1 MSKTE
6 MSTSSLGFIFKRS
19 LLNKRLARS
28 LWRTK
33 LRLLAVVFMVSVGVF
48 AGITFGGYSHNLDGM
63 YETMHGDDSE
73 GANLA
78 DLWIDNRSAIW
89 SVEQV
94 NEFCQNLSDSWNNT
108 ASEAL
113 DSCEGRTVTQGAMF
127 HNNSTGNHII
137 NSLWHGIPA
146 DANSD
151 RIWMPDG
158 HSKGRVASGANEI
171 VIDAHVSDALDLSI
185 GDNITIGAG
194 TESMIFELVGIG
206 YHPLHVLMAPE
217 GSLFPPENGQY
228 VVGYL
233 SDSGMARLTGN
244 ELGSSNTI
252 LLDIEG
258 TPSFDLPD
266 TETYEGDEIDAVKS
280 LVDES
285 LNLSELDARVR
296 DRGQNEP
303 VEVMRQDLEG
313 AKRATIPFTVM
324 IAAIASI
331 TIVLSL
337 QRLVQSQAK
346 EIAVLRT
353 LGVSRIA
360 LMQGYLIAPLAIGA
374 IGCFVGILIGP
385 WGMNWMLDFY
395 QDLVGVPITER
406 SIPLATYSSVILPT
420 MFVVF
425 LSGAF
430 PAWKASRLDPL
441 SVLNGQNEMRVGS
454 NILRKLTSWMPTT
467 LGLSIRSSIR
477 KPIRLGMTF
486 LAVGISLMLFGS
498 IQMISAGLEDTL
510 ISGLEDDQS
519 WDAQVHVTPEGENT
533 VLQWAINNSAESEL
547 LIEMPLGSVE
557 DSDGIERIFTLVGLN
572 DFDNGMR
579 VVNVI
584 DGKAPSENT
593 AVTEVMMDEGAME
606 FLGWSIGDKQTV
618 SLNGDEQEVKLV
630 GTSRGEL
637 ARTMYFLRGD
647 LSDLTGVNAT
657 SVYLQ
662 LPDGVEVDTE
672 LGEISAGIVERQV
685 LIDGINSL
693 LEKQTQVFQAIMYL
707 GLLFTI
713 AVMLNT
719 MIMNVAERD
728 FELATLRVLGA
739 STKRLGSMLLFE
751 SILIGTI
758 GGIVGV
764 LFAYGGAVGLA
775 ASFSSWQFYFPVVI
789 VPSIA
794 FQLMGGVIIIAIA
807 MTPIGIWRLRKM
819 DLVEKVKDLSQ

>member
-1 MSKTE
+1 VSKTE
-6 MSTSSLGFIFKRS
+6 KATSNIGLMFKRS

-33 LRLLAVVFMVSVGVF
+33 LRLVAVIFMVSVGVF
-48 AGITFGGYSHNLDGM
+48 AGITFGGYSHNLEGM
-63 YETMHGDDSE
+63 YDTMHGDDEE

-89 SVEQV
+89 SAAQV
-94 NEFCQNLSDSWNNT
+94 DGFCQNLIDSWNST
-108 ASEAL
+108 ASKAL
-113 DSCEGRTVTQGAMF
+113 DSCEGRTIIQGAMF
-127 HNNSTGNHII
+127 HNNSTGEHII

-151 RIWMPDG
+151 RIWMPSG
-158 HSKGRVASGANEI
+158 HGKGRVASAANEI

-194 TESMIFELVGIG
+194 TESMEFQLVGIG

-244 ELGSSNTI
+244 QLGSSNTI
-252 LLDIEG
+252 LLDVEG

-266 TETYEGDEIDAVKS
+266 TETYEGEEIDFVKS
-280 LVDES
+280 LVDDS
-285 LNLSELDARVR
+285 LNQSDLDARVR
-296 DRGQNEP
+296 DRGQNEA

-313 AKRATIPFTVM
+313 AKKATIPFTVM

-353 LGVSRIA
+353 LGVPRLS
-360 LMQGYLIAPLAIGA
+360 LMQGYLIAPLVIGA
-374 IGCFVGILIGP
+374 VGCFVGTILGP
-385 WGMNWMLDFY
+385 WGMNGMLDFY
-395 QDLVGVPITER
+395 QDIVGVPITER
-406 SIPLATYSSVILPT
+406 TIPIATYSSVILPT
-420 MFVVF
+420 MIVVF

-430 PAWKASRLDPL
+430 PAWKASRLEPL
-441 SVLNGQNEMRVGS
+441 DVLSGQNQMRIGS

-467 LGLSIRSSIR
+467 LGLSIRSSVR
-477 KPIRLGMTF
+477 KPIRLCMTF

-498 IQMISAGLEDTL
+498 IQMMSAGMEDTL
-510 ISGLEDDQS
+510 VSGLEDDQS
-519 WDAQVHVTPEGENT
+519 WDAQVYVTPEGENA
-533 VLQWAINNSAESEL
+533 VLQWATNNSAESEL
-547 LIEMPLGSVE
+547 LIEMPLGNVE
-557 DSDGIERIFTLVGLN
+557 DSDGIERMFTLVGLN
-572 DFDNGMR
+572 DFENGMR

-584 DGKAPSENT
+584 DGKAPSESNGIP
-593 AVTEVMMDEGAME
+593 EVMMDEGAME
-606 FLGWSIGDKQTV
+606 FLGWNIGDKQTV
-618 SLNGDEQEVKLV
+618 SLNGEQQDVKVV

-637 ARTMYFLRGD
+637 ARTMYFLRGELKD
-647 LSDLTGVNAT
+647 LIGVNAT

-672 LGEISAGIVERQV
+672 LGEVSAGIVERQV
-685 LIDGINSL
+685 LLDGINSIL
-693 LEKQTQVFQAIMYL
+693 KQQTQVFQAIMYL

-739 STKRLGSMLLFE
+739 STRRLGAMLLFE

-758 GGIVGV
+758 GGIIGV
-764 LFAYGGAVGLA
+764 AFAYGGAVGLA
-775 ASFSSWQFYFPVVI
+775 TSFSSWQFYIPIVI

-794 FQLMGGVIIIAIA
+794 FQLMSGVIIIAIA
-807 MTPIGIWRLRKM
+807 MTPIGVWRLRKM